1 MLSRFVIGNC
11 QSVNKLK
18 QVKMKIVK
26 VTYTVQPSFAA
37 KNLENVKAFVHDI
50 QALDNPA
57 IRYISYLGP
66 DGKTFTHIATFDND
80 EAQKQFLELP
90 SFKSF
95 QQQRNASGLEAPEN
109 LEIVTI
115 VAASYKIFE

>member
-1 MLSRFVIGNC
+1 
-11 QSVNKLK
+11 
-18 QVKMKIVK
+18 MKIVK

-80 EAQKQFLELP
+80 EAQKQFLALP

-95 QQQRNASGLEAPEN
+95 QQQRDGSGLETGEQLQM
-109 LEIVTI
+109 LELA
-115 VAASYKIFE
+115 AASYAIF